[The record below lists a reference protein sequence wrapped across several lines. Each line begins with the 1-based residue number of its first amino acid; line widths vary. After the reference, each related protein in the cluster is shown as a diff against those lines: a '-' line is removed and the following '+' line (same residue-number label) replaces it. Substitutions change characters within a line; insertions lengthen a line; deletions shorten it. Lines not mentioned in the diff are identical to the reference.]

1 MAQFDHPS
9 AGSNPLSFEEAI
21 KSLEDIVLGLEEGE
35 VELDSLVTEYK
46 KGVTLLKYCRSK
58 VQSTEVILKE
68 VSEPKPTSAENIS
81 DDE

>member
-1 MAQFDHPS
+1 MAQSDHPS
-9 AGSNPLSFEEAI
+9 EGSNPLSFEEAI

-58 VQSTEVILKE
+58 VQSAEVILKE
-68 VSEPKPTSAENIS
+68 VSEPKPTSTENIS
-81 DDE
+81 DDK